1 MENKDLK
8 AFIKEL
14 QRANVV
20 IAQYEDE
27 TILSYNGM
35 TDPSQ
40 LNDKLIEMNFNMEHF
55 ITKYMN
61 SPGLLN
67 FLDHYASSYK
77 KHLDEL
83 FPTINDLTTT
93 RSLYI
98 EDTQKGHIQF
108 KDIDHSLQ
116 KRISEFA
123 SIQKDYFLLFVDILR
138 TSEEET
144 PKSNYPYIYN
154 STSTNLVTAL
164 MSIYA
169 SNLFLCPDD
178 DSLNKLSTFI
188 NITCDQL
195 NIPRV
200 NNLNSVISNIK
211 KKASPTQPLQELSEN
226 LLKITE

>member
-1 MENKDLK
+1 MENNDLK

-14 QRANVV
+14 QRANVT
-20 IAQYEDE
+20 IAHSEDE

-55 ITKYMN
+55 ITKYMD
-61 SPGLLN
+61 SPGLLD
-67 FLDHYASSYK
+67 FLDHYAASYK
-77 KHLDEL
+77 KHINEL
-83 FPTINDLTTT
+83 FPSINNHITT

-98 EDTQKGHIQF
+98 EDNIKGHVQF
-108 KDIDHSLQ
+108 KDLDTSLQ
-116 KRISEFA
+116 EKISRFA
-123 SIQKDYFLLFVDILR
+123 SIQKDYFILFIDILR
-138 TSEEET
+138 TSDKEQIE
-144 PKSNYPYIYN
+144 SNYPYIYN

-164 MSIYA
+164 MAIYA
-169 SNLFLCPDD
+169 SNHFISPGDE
-178 DSLNKLSTFI
+178 SLNKLSTYI

-211 KKASPTQPLQELSEN
+211 KKASPTQPILELSEN
-226 LLKITE
+226 LLKITD